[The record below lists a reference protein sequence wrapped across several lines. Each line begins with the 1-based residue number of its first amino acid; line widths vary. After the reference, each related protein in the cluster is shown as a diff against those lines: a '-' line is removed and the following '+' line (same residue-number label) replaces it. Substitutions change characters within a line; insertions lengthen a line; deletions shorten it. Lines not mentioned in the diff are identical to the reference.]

1 MVSSLYQGVSKQ
13 TTLHCKM
20 LSMSKVGYS
29 IKKREFY
36 PHHIILCKL
45 SQAVLVSLYQ
55 HASTVSRIILIFVL
69 LNFWVYQAYHLL
81 SPCIKIVSTSIKC
94 FLVNRPSSEANPCT
108 SHESWYLGIPVS
120 PCIHCIKTI
129 LNFNICDTELS
140 GVSSVSPI
148 ITMYQDCINEYQ
160 MFSRKPTKF

>member
-1 MVSSLYQGVSKQ
+1 MCGFKFEILISCSITMVSSLYQGVSKQ

-29 IKKREFY
+29 IKKREIY

-45 SQAVLVSLYQ
+45 SQAVLVSLYH

-94 FLVNRPSSEANPCT
+94 FLLNQPSSEANPCT
-108 SHESWYLGIPVS
+108 SHESWFCGIPV
-120 PCIHCIKTI
+120 
-129 LNFNICDTELS
+129 
-140 GVSSVSPI
+140 
-148 ITMYQDCINEYQ
+148 
-160 MFSRKPTKF
+160 